1 MPCTC
6 RSLNWP
12 GLLVAE
18 NAGSER
24 RLRLFIYARI
34 IVYFLFLASTLL
46 LKYQDLFVETEHYQ
60 PGIIRLMALSFL
72 FSLLSLLSL
81 KRHKF
86 TPFLTYLQVIW
97 DLLFVTVLLLFTG
110 GIQSPYSF
118 LYLLSIMIAGMLL
131 GRRQALY
138 TASLCGIL
146 YGAILDFQY
155 FGYLSFIGLSQEDAY
170 QVGALKLLYTIT
182 FNLIAFGLTAFIT
195 GLLAERARLSE
206 EALQRSSIDY
216 AELAQLNSVIV
227 AHSDSGLLTT
237 TISGRIRV
245 FNPYAEAITGL
256 SHSDTYDKDILSI
269 FPQLSD
275 FYDLCSNSR
284 KREFEYQASDATV
297 ISLGYRVA
305 PFNDAKGMLAGY
317 IMNFR
322 DITNFRRM
330 EVALKKADHLAA
342 LGELSA
348 RMAHEIRNPLAA
360 LSGSVQLLSITANIK
375 EHDAKLLTIVSR
387 ETERLDALIT
397 EFLMYA
403 RPAPP
408 QLKKI
413 ILYTY
418 IQDELFFLLQ
428 DPRFAATTLQNLV
441 PMDAVVTVDPNQLH
455 QVLVNLL
462 QNAADAT
469 SEGGEITIEGSVSP
483 DVVSISITDNG
494 TGMAKNTAKH
504 LFEPFWTTKPTGTGL
519 GLAISYR
526 IIEAHGGTLSVEL
539 PPEGGS
545 RFVITLPAVN
555 EIDTLRD

>member
-418 IQDELFFLLQ
+418 IQDELLFLLQ

-441 PMDAVVTVDPNQLH
+441 PMDAAVTVDPNQLH

>member
-284 KREFEYQASDATV
+284 KREFEYQASDANV

-418 IQDELFFLLQ
+418 IQDELLFLLQ

-441 PMDAVVTVDPNQLH
+441 PMDAAVTVDPNQLH